1 MQAMI
6 DLNTF
11 GLAEM
16 SRHREAELKALL
28 SAVRNDEFRKRGI
41 TLINY
46 EDLINERGLES
57 MKSPVES
64 GY

>member
-1 MQAMI
+1 
-6 DLNTF
+6 
-11 GLAEM
+11 M